1 MTKPQHAK
9 YMKEWSRAYRTH
21 WAGVRNGEVLSRP
34 GRPDSALR
42 EEILAIARREAAAD
56 PVDGR
61 LTPDRLRHACH
72 IHALGR
78 NISSW
83 DLTNRQWDKVVAVF
97 RLLNDPANIGAD
109 IAVSDHQAHP
119 MRPDRKRVA
128 FALQKLDLPDA
139 YIGEISRDKFG
150 SSNWRQLT
158 EVQLQQLLI
167 TCKARALS
175 RRASNLIKAA
185 TNAAPLS

>member
-1 MTKPQHAK
+1 MNKAQHAK

-21 WAGVRNGEVLSRP
+21 WAGVKGGEVLARP
-34 GRPDSALR
+34 GRPDSPLR
-42 EEILAIARREAAAD
+42 EQILDIARRDAAAD

-72 IHALGR
+72 VKALGR

-109 IAVSDHQAHP
+109 IAVSADQANP
-119 MRPDRKRVA
+119 SRPDRKRVA
-128 FALQKLDLPDA
+128 FSLQKLDLPDA

-150 SSNWRQLT
+150 TANWRQLT
-158 EVQLQQLLI
+158 EAQLLQLLM
-167 TCKARALS
+167 TCKARAVA

-185 TNAAPLS
+185 TNATPLP